1 MDTKDLLAH
10 LCEIEDQLI
19 KAAERVDET
28 KDTFNNRWLRSRL
41 LEIECEIN
49 GVKLKVEEL
58 QEIYTF

>member
-1 MDTKDLLAH
+1 M
-10 LCEIEDQLI
+10 CEIEDQLI

-41 LEIECEIN
+41 LDIELEIN

-58 QEIYTF
+58 EEIYTF

>member
-19 KAAERVDET
+19 KTAERVDET
-28 KDTFNNRWLRSRL
+28 KDTFNNRWLSSRL
-41 LEIECEIN
+41 TEIETDIN
-49 GVKLKVEEL
+49 RVKHKVEEL